1 LQVRSFILLLEGIKT
16 TKGMYRYVFYTQ
28 ETVDGYRRI
37 HAIKHCK
44 RPKATKVYKHLEYLF
59 NSGEVAVYGYGI
71 ESNI

>member
-1 LQVRSFILLLEGIKT
+1 
-16 TKGMYRYVFYTQ
+16 MYRYVFYTQ

-59 NSGEVAVYGYGI
+59 NSGEVAVYGYEI